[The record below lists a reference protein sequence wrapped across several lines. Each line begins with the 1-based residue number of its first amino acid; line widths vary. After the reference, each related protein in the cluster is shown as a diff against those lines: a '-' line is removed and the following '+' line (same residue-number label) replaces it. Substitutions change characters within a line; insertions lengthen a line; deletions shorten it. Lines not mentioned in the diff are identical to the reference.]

1 MLPIHPFLDFA
12 CAVIIG
18 VILLAAFKLGVDAI
32 KSAETPEPPPTLDM
46 HENMDGHENKTCAFY
61 PVETKMTLRRRQ
73 RKLGRTVGNKR
84 RK

>member
-1 MLPIHPFLDFA
+1 MPLITMLPFLHFA
-12 CAVIIG
+12 CAVIVG
-18 VILLAAFKLGVDAI
+18 VILLAAIKLNADVADG
-32 KSAETPEPPPTLDM
+32 AEETVPPPMIDL
-46 HENMDGHENKTCAFY
+46 HEDKKCAFY

>member
-18 VILLAAFKLGVDAI
+18 VILLAAFKLSVDTI
-32 KSAETPEPPPTLDM
+32 KKVEDTEDPPLIIDL
-46 HENMDGHENKTCAFY
+46 HDNKTTCAFH
-61 PVETKMTLRRRQ
+61 PVETKMTLRRRRQ

>member
-1 MLPIHPFLDFA
+1 MLPLHPILDFA

-18 VILLAAFKLGVDAI
+18 VILLAALKLSVDTI
-32 KSAETPEPPPTLDM
+32 KNADAPEPPTTVDM
-46 HENMDGHENKTCAFY
+46 HKTCAFY

>member
-1 MLPIHPFLDFA
+1 MLPVHPFLDFA

-18 VILLAAFKLGVDAI
+18 VILLAALKLSVDTI
-32 KSAETPEPPPTLDM
+32 KNADLPELPPTLDIS
-46 HENMDGHENKTCAFY
+46 KTCAFY
-61 PVETKMTLRRRQ
+61 PVETKMTLNRRH

>member
-18 VILLAAFKLGVDAI
+18 VILLAAIKLSVDVT
-32 KSAETPEPPPTLDM
+32 KSAEIPEPLAPIMDLD
-46 HENMDGHENKTCAFY
+46 ESKKCAFY